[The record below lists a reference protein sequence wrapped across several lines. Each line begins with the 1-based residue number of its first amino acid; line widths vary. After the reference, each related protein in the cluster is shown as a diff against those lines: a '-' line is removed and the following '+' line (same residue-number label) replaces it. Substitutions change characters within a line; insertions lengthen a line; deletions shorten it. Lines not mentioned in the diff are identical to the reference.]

1 MRSHLVTYR
10 VPVNTHDGDARR
22 PPFNAAA
29 ARRLREALGMTH
41 AHVAYGIWA
50 AYGIQLHPATVAS
63 WELGESAPTE
73 AELTALA
80 GALWCA
86 PAELLGTPGT
96 LREYRLA
103 LGLAPADLALRIGM
117 DQTTYERLE
126 GGGPWRGTERQAAA
140 LAEALRLPLPAL
152 LRFTGQE
159 EQLAALLTSAATTRW
174 QGYVRPVGKLAPLP
188 KERLQDVLQQLHE
201 EYHATMTASLSWTGG
216 GAPDESGKAGRD
228 FLDGIVM
235 EFWRRAG
242 EMEPP
247 R

>member
-1 MRSHLVTYR
+1 M
-10 VPVNTHDGDARR
+10 PVNTHAGDAHR

-50 AYGIQLHPATVAS
+50 AYGIQLQPVTVAS

-86 PAELLGTPGT
+86 PAELLSAPGT

-117 DQTTYERLE
+117 DQTAYERLE

-140 LAEALRLPLPAL
+140 LTEVLHLPLSAL
-152 LRFTGQE
+152 LRCTGQE
-159 EQLAALLTSAATTRW
+159 AKLAELLTSAATTRW

-188 KERLQDVLQQLHE
+188 KELLQDVLEQLHD
-201 EYHATMTASLSWTGG
+201 EYHATMAASLSWTGG
-216 GAPDESGKAGRD
+216 EAPDESGRAGRD
-228 FLDGIVM
+228 FLGGIVA

-242 EMEPP
+242 EAEPP
-247 R
+247 G

>member
-1 MRSHLVTYR
+1 MA
-10 VPVNTHDGDARR
+10 VNTHDGDAHR

-50 AYGIQLHPATVAS
+50 AYGIRLEPAAVAS

-86 PAELLGTPGT
+86 PAELLGAPGT
-96 LREYRLA
+96 LREFRLA
-103 LGLAPADLALRIGM
+103 LGLAAADLALRVGM
-117 DQTTYERLE
+117 DQAAYERLE
-126 GGGPWRGTERQAAA
+126 AGGRWTGTDRQAAA
-140 LAEALRLPLPAL
+140 LAAALRLPLPAL
-152 LRFTGQE
+152 IRFTGQE
-159 EQLAALLTSAATTRW
+159 ERLAELLISAATTRW

-188 KERLQDVLQQLHE
+188 KERLQQALQELHE

-216 GAPDESGKAGRD
+216 DASDEAGKAGRD
-228 FLDGIVM
+228 FLDGVVV
-235 EFWRRAG
+235 EFWRRVG
-242 EMEPP
+242 EPAP
-247 R
+247 

>member
-1 MRSHLVTYR
+1 M
-10 VPVNTHDGDARR
+10 PVDTHDGDARR

-50 AYGIQLHPATVAS
+50 AYGMRLEPAVVAS

-96 LREYRLA
+96 LREFRLA
-103 LGLAPADLALRIGM
+103 LGLAAADLALRVGM
-117 DQTTYERLE
+117 DQAGYERLE
-126 GGGPWRGTERQAAA
+126 AGGRWSGTDRQAAA
-140 LAEALRLPLPAL
+140 LAAELRLPLPAL
-152 LRFTGQE
+152 IRFTGQE
-159 EQLAALLTSAATTRW
+159 ERLTELLTSAATTRW

-188 KERLQDVLQQLHE
+188 KERLQQTLQELHE

-216 GAPDESGKAGRD
+216 DASDEAGKAGRD
-228 FLDGIVM
+228 FLDSIVA
-235 EFWRRAG
+235 EFWRRVG
-242 EMEPP
+242 EPTS
-247 R
+247 